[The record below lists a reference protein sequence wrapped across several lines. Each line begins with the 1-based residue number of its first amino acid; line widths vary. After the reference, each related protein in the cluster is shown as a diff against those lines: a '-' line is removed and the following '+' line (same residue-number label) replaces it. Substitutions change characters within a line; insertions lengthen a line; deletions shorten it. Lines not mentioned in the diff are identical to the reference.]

1 MPTADEFAGIVHLQA
16 VFGDDVAN
24 ELAELRGFPELDR
37 RWVTPS
43 GRDVAALCDASDNGG
58 FSSSRWTMQGWVLD
72 DRSMRA
78 LANEFPDDFR

>member
-24 ELAELRGFPELDR
+24 ELAELLGFPELDR

-43 GRDVAALCDASDNGG
+43 GA
-58 FSSSRWTMQGWVLD
+58 MQ
-72 DRSMRA
+72 
-78 LANEFPDDFR
+78 